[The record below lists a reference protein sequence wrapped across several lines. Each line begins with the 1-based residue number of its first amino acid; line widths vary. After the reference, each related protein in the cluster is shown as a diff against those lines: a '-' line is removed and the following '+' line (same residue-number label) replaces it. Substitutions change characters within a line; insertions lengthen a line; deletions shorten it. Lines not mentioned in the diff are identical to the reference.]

1 MMKVMRFGY
10 LVLSLSLM
18 SGCTSKTAE
27 STIVKNNNAVEK
39 PAAASELLASDPST
53 SALHNEI
60 EQIASAAKGRVGMAA
75 TLLETGESVA
85 FNADQQFPMQSV
97 YKLPIA
103 MAVLERV
110 DRGEFKLEQK
120 IRVEKSDMVRE
131 GQASPIRD
139 RHPDGAELSVND
151 LLQFMVSNS
160 DGTAC
165 DVLLKNVAKPDA
177 VMAYLHALGVDGI
190 IVANTEKEFGADN
203 SLQYRNW
210 AKPESVI
217 VLLRALQEGRTLA
230 PASRALLLKLLTESP
245 TGPKRLKGLLPA
257 TASVAHKTGTSG
269 TVNELTAATNDVGII
284 TLPNGRHLA
293 IAVFVSDSTT
303 DLETR
308 EGVIAKIA
316 KAAWDY
322 WNK

>member
-1 MMKVMRFGY
+1 MMKM
-10 LVLSLSLM
+10 LWLCCLALSISLM
-18 SGCTSKTAE
+18 SDCASKTAE
-27 STIVKNNNAVEK
+27 SNVVKNNNGAAK
-39 PAAASELLASDPST
+39 PADSGELKTSDPST
-53 SALHNEI
+53 SALRNQI
-60 EQIASAAKGRVGMAA
+60 EQIASAAKGRVGVAA
-75 TLLETGESVA
+75 TLLESGESVA
-85 FNADQQFPMQSV
+85 FNADGQFPMQSV

-120 IRVEKSDMVRE
+120 IRVEKADMVRE
-131 GQASPIRD
+131 GQRSPIRD
-139 RHPDGAELSVND
+139 RHADGAELSIND
-151 LLQFMVSNS
+151 LLQFMVSDS

-165 DVLLKNVAKPDA
+165 DVLLKNVTKPEA
-177 VMAYLHALGVDGI
+177 VMNYLHALGVDGV
-190 IVANTEKEFGADN
+190 IVANTEKEFGADD

-217 VLLRALQEGRTLA
+217 VLLRALQEGRTLST
-230 PASRALLLKLLTESP
+230 ASRALLLKLLTESP

-257 TASVAHKTGTSG
+257 NASVAHKTGTSG
-269 TVNELTAATNDVGII
+269 TVKDLTAATNDVGII

-293 IAVFVSDSTT
+293 IAVFVSDSTA
-303 DLETR
+303 DVETR